1 MNKSR
6 HIKQKLFN
14 LYSQNLE
21 WVKEHPS
28 ISFEP
33 DFSNAYICPLCF
45 DAFFQKD
52 LDNSVPNPLTL
63 EDIPPVSL
71 GGKPLALTCKK
82 CNSISGH
89 ELDVHL
95 LNRLL
100 EIDTQMFLPNSKSK
114 VTYELNGNKVNG
126 MFEVEEDGRL
136 KLDIQ
141 THRSNPTQAEKFH
154 QEMFPPRTIYNPLFY
169 PRHFIEN
176 EYKSPPFI
184 MNFNR
189 ISNERRAEIA
199 LLRIAYLI
207 AFSTLGNGFLIN
219 GGLYRVREQI
229 QNPDKEILPKVFW
242 IKYDFPKEIEGVNIV
257 ALPKELQCYLVVFNL
272 KTASQS
278 RQFAIALPGPTS
290 PSIKVYDFITEKLCK
305 GDGETFLNAKIEH
318 IPNKDYLRSKEYAFI
333 GNRYWQ
339 EYTKEDYKP
348 RLRPNTNELN
358 N

>member
-6 HIKQKLFN
+6 HKKQILFN

-28 ISFEP
+28 IFFKP
-33 DFSNAYICPLCF
+33 DFSNGYLCPLCF
-45 DAFFQKD
+45 DVFFQKD
-52 LDNSVPNPLTL
+52 LDNTSLNPLTL

-71 GGKPLALTCKK
+71 GGKPLTLTCKK

-114 VTYELNGNKVNG
+114 ATFELNGNKVNG
-126 MFEVEEDGRL
+126 MFEVEKNGRL
-136 KLDIQ
+136 KFDIQ
-141 THRSNPTQAEKFH
+141 SHRSNPIQAEKFSK
-154 QEMFPPRTIYNPLFY
+154 EMFPPRTTYNPLFY
-169 PRHFIEN
+169 PRQFIEP
-176 EYKSPPFI
+176 EYRTPPI
-184 MNFNR
+184 TMKYNK

-219 GGLYRVREQI
+219 SGLFHVREQI

-242 IKYDFPKEIEGVNIV
+242 IKYDFPTELEGVNIIS
-257 ALPKELQCYLVVFNL
+257 LPKELQCYLVVFNL
-272 KTASQS
+272 RTASQT
-278 RQFAIALPGPTS
+278 RQFAIALPGPTK
-290 PSIKVYDFITEKLCK
+290 PSIKIYNYITEELCH
-305 GDGETFLNAKIEH
+305 GDGKTFFNATVEH
-318 IPNKDYLRSKEYAFI
+318 IPKKDYLRSKEHAFI
-333 GNRYWQ
+333 GNLYWQ

-348 RLRPNTNELN
+348 RPKPKTNTE
-358 N
+358 